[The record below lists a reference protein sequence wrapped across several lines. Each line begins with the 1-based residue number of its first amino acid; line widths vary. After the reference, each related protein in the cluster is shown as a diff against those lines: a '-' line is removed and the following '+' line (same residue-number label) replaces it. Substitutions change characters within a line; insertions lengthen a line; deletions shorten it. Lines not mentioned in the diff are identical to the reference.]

1 MNFREVNGL
10 LAIFLLASSSFLTW
24 AAPSQS
30 PDTLSKAVMNASE
43 KRNIFV
49 ELGESPEAWARRYGK
64 QVEVNSKNHGLKFY
78 SLDWTVKNPGQL
90 IVRNRSSKFQL
101 DAVLG
106 AMGTFDDE
114 YPQEG
119 FSKIAITASIS
130 QGETIAHDEARQKI
144 FALLQKI
151 RSAGWARWIYPSDP
165 RLSGEDA
172 FRYQITEDDTFYSL
186 DSNYLP
192 PLSIWM
198 KLSDRSQ
205 WKFFLNDVAMSV
217 RFARDQDR
225 MKPNLPGAYI
235 VWIEMESK
243 NEVERS
249 EFQGEERKKWKV
261 LYPGARKK
269 QLSARIEQE
278 KKLQMQGYKIDVEY
292 KNPDQ

>member
-1 MNFREVNGL
+1 MNFRKSNGL
-10 LAIFLLASSSFLTW
+10 LAIFLLTSSSFLTW
-24 AAPSQS
+24 AAPSQN
-30 PDTLSKAVMNASE
+30 PNALSKAVMNSPE

-49 ELGESPEAWARRYGK
+49 EIGESPEAWVRRYGK
-64 QVEVNSKNHGLKFY
+64 QVEINSKNHGLKFY
-78 SLDWTVKNPGQL
+78 SLDWTVKNSERL
-90 IVRNRSSKFQL
+90 IVRNRSSEFQL
-101 DAVLG
+101 ESVLG
-106 AMGTFDDE
+106 VMGTFDDE
-114 YPQEG
+114 YPEEG
-119 FSKIAITASIS
+119 FSKIVITTNIS
-130 QGETIAHDEARQKI
+130 QSETIAHDEARQKI

-151 RSAGWARWIYPSDP
+151 RSAGWTRWIYPSDP

-172 FRYQITEDDTFYSL
+172 FRYQIAEDDTFYSL

-192 PLSIWM
+192 ALNIWM

-217 RFARDQDR
+217 RFSRDQDR

-235 VWIEMESK
+235 VWIELESK

-249 EFQGEERKKWKV
+249 EFQGEERKKWKM
-261 LYPGARKK
+261 LYPEARKR

-278 KKLQMQGYKIDVEY
+278 KKLQMQGYKIDAEY